1 MVRTEVSAATA
12 DRRSDGED
20 STGGDDGNSSGPPVL
35 TVHMTSDND
44 GDSAAQVPSP
54 SPVPGAKKG
63 RVPAISVTTTTTAA
77 AAKGILVHNHKKSG
91 NTNRVSFVTNSSTS
105 SPSPSPSHSPLAERS
120 KKNNHQ
126 QRRSVSDEGDDVL
139 QLPYHARTGRRL
151 TGFGVKSYLHEF
163 YDDPD
168 ELFQDGDGGSG
179 GDDDDFKYFVEP
191 EIRWYH
197 HCCSGVFAVLGLAV
211 MVAGA
216 IAMAA
221 GHLIPARDPVVRR
234 SAHMEVIDRRAVS
247 FNDHLASCRYVG
259 SVVFAVGVVFTVV
272 RFWASVIRT
281 RPGDNGE
288 DRVAEKLRSS
298 EQRSSSPNKA
308 QTVRIPITGTLENV
322 QPDPLAIKLRFADG
336 G

>member
-1 MVRTEVSAATA
+1 MQ
-12 DRRSDGED
+12 DGE
-20 STGGDDGNSSGPPVL
+20 
-35 TVHMTSDND
+35 
-44 GDSAAQVPSP
+44 
-54 SPVPGAKKG
+54 
-63 RVPAISVTTTTTAA
+63 
-77 AAKGILVHNHKKSG
+77 
-91 NTNRVSFVTNSSTS
+91 
-105 SPSPSPSHSPLAERS
+105 
-120 KKNNHQ
+120 
-126 QRRSVSDEGDDVL
+126 
-139 QLPYHARTGRRL
+139 
-151 TGFGVKSYLHEF
+151 
-163 YDDPD
+163 
-168 ELFQDGDGGSG
+168 GGSG

-211 MVAGA
+211 MVTGA

-259 SVVFAVGVVFTVV
+259 SMVFAIGLVFTVI

-281 RPGDNGE
+281 QPDDNGK
-288 DRVAEKLRSS
+288 DRTADKLRSS
-298 EQRSSSPNKA
+298 EQRSSPPNKA
-308 QTVRIPITGTLENV
+308 QTTVRIPITGTLENV